1 MYSDEFGI
9 GDIGEYD
16 DYVPERENSEEKRE
30 GVFSPFTFLCFAII
44 LTLFGLLTLFSAS
57 YDTAL
62 RSGEAFY
69 SYFLKQT
76 VAVPVSLAIGF
87 LVCLIPLRFFRKSY
101 FVLLAV
107 YIAMFV
113 AYILGVAFTKSYI
126 FVSSFGLVGTFCI
139 LFLLSDTVP
148 GILDIERMGLML
160 VLTIVSTLFL
170 LVTETLV
177 SGTGWY
183 VVSGMVIISTL
194 VSERVK
200 RSYIIYFIV
209 ALFLGLIFLTLA
221 GSRLFEVFSHGILP
235 IDDGTY
241 YSSELYSAANAIN
254 EGGIKGVGVGN
265 GLYKL
270 GLLEGVEGEFIY
282 ASLCEET
289 GIFGSVIILFSSL
302 MILIIGWRSCNR
314 AYRSNEFYI
323 ASFTLSAVS
332 MLVFSFLT
340 NMLFVSGLFP
350 FSGVPLLLF
359 SYNPFNE
366 ALLMI
371 LLMLLYKFIF
381 LIGRQKN

>member
-16 DYVPERENSEEKRE
+16 DYIPERENGEEKRE

-69 SYFLKQT
+69 SYFLKQA
-76 VAVPVSLAIGF
+76 VAIPVSLAVGF

-101 FVLLAV
+101 FVLIAV
-107 YIAMFV
+107 YIALFV
-113 AYILGVAFTKSYI
+113 AYILGIAFTQSYI
-126 FVSSFGLVGTFCI
+126 FISSFGLVGTLCI
-139 LFLLSDTVP
+139 LFLLSDTVS
-148 GILDIERMGLML
+148 GILDIERRGLML

-200 RSYIIYFIV
+200 RSYIVYFIV
-209 ALFLGLIFLTLA
+209 ALSLGLIFLTLA
-221 GSRLFEVFSHGILP
+221 GSRLFESFSHGILP
-235 IDDGTY
+235 IDDETY
-241 YSSELYSAANAIN
+241 YSSELYSAAIAIN
-254 EGGIKGVGVGN
+254 EGGIRGVGIGN

-282 ASLCEET
+282 ASLSEET

-323 ASFTLSAVS
+323 ASFTLSAAS

-350 FSGVPLLLF
+350 FGGVPLLLF

-371 LLMLLYKFIF
+371 VLMLLYKFIF